1 MTRGSVNTH
10 TYPRLVHFT
19 VMRRNAGDLTIT
31 TRADRF
37 RREAF
42 LIGIGTGIALT
53 LLNYVFIASDDVFV
67 QWGSPALLV
76 ALVAV
81 WVSAY
86 RGRHMA
92 LPKRIQQSAFL
103 LLLLFFVANVVFKMF
118 TRHQDNLEWGPW
130 ASNSLWNFVPIFGF
144 GMLIFEAGW
153 VLTISLTTCGLL
165 LGLGVIRHLQ
175 PPSSLE
181 VLWHYS
187 LNTLSLAASAV
198 MFYLNG
204 IFRSWLEEVQQR
216 SAQLY
221 DQARTDALTGLPNRR
236 ALEEL
241 LRESFQSGDGFG
253 VIIADID
260 HFKKVND
267 DHGHDQGDI
276 VLKEVAQRFRQT
288 LRSSDVVG
296 RWGGE
301 EFIVVCRHDTAYVA
315 AMVAE
320 RLRKAILSAPIANLE
335 LTCSF
340 GVAAQRTAEDIKSVL
355 ERGDQALYQAKAHG
369 RNRVEISGS

>member
-1 MTRGSVNTH
+1 
-10 TYPRLVHFT
+10 
-19 VMRRNAGDLTIT
+19 MRRNADDLTIT

-37 RREAF
+37 RRDAF
-42 LIGIGTGIALT
+42 LIGIGIGIALT
-53 LLNYVFIASDDVFV
+53 ALNYVFIASDDVFV

-86 RGRHMA
+86 RGRRTA

-103 LLLLFFVANVVFKMF
+103 LLLLFFTANVLFKAF
-118 TRHQDNLEWGPW
+118 TRYQDNLEWGPW
-130 ASNSLWNFVPIFGF
+130 TSNSLWNFVPIFGF

-153 VLTISLTTCGLL
+153 VLTISLTTCALL

-175 PPSSLE
+175 PPSNLE

-267 DHGHDQGDI
+267 EHGHDQGDI

-320 RLRKAILSAPIANLE
+320 RLRKAILSAPIVNLE

-369 RNRVEISGS
+369 RNRVEISS

>member
-1 MTRGSVNTH
+1 
-10 TYPRLVHFT
+10 
-19 VMRRNAGDLTIT
+19 MRRNADERTIT

-37 RREAF
+37 RRDAF
-42 LIGIGTGIALT
+42 LIGIGIGIALT
-53 LLNYVFIASDDVFV
+53 VLNYMFITADDLFV

-81 WVSAY
+81 WIGAY
-86 RGRHMA
+86 RGRRTA
-92 LPKRIQQSAFL
+92 LPKHIQQSAFL
-103 LLLLFFVANVVFKMF
+103 LLLLFFLANVVFKAL
-118 TRHQDNLEWGPW
+118 TRYEATLEWGPLV
-130 ASNSLWNFVPIFGF
+130 SNSLWNFVPIFGF
-144 GMLIFEAGW
+144 GMLIFEASW
-153 VLTISLTTCGLL
+153 VLSVSLGTCGLL
-165 LGLGVIRHLQ
+165 LGVGAIRHLL
-175 PPSSLE
+175 PASNVE
-181 VLWHYS
+181 TLWHYA
-187 LNTLSLAASAV
+187 LNVLSLGASAV

-204 IFRSWLEEVQQR
+204 VFRSWLEEAQQR

-241 LRESFQSGDGFG
+241 LREVHQMGDGFG
-253 VIIADID
+253 VIFADID

-267 DHGHDQGDI
+267 QYGHDQGDV
-276 VLKEVAQRFRQT
+276 VLKEIANRFRHT

-301 EFIVVCRHDTAYVA
+301 EFVIVCRHDTAYVA

-320 RLRKAILSAPIANLE
+320 RLRKAVLGAPVANLE

-340 GVAAQRTAEDIKSVL
+340 GVAAQRTNEDIKNVL
-355 ERGDQALYQAKAHG
+355 ERGDQALYQAKEHG
-369 RNRVEISGS
+369 RNRVEISS

>member
-10 TYPRLVHFT
+10 TWALGT
-19 VMRRNAGDLTIT
+19 LLSQMRRSAGELTIT

-37 RREAF
+37 RRDAF
-42 LIGIGTGIALT
+42 LIGIGIGILLTG
-53 LLNYVFIASDDVFV
+53 LNYVFIASDDVFV
-67 QWGSPALLV
+67 RWGSPALLV
-76 ALVAV
+76 ALMAV
-81 WVSAY
+81 WMSAY
-86 RGRHMA
+86 RGRRTA
-92 LPKRIQQSAFL
+92 LPKHIQQSAFL
-103 LLLLFFVANVVFKMF
+103 LLLLFFLANVFFKAF
-118 TRHQDNLEWGPW
+118 TRHQDTLEWGPW

-144 GMLIFEAGW
+144 GMLVFKAGW
-153 VLTISLTTCGLL
+153 VLSVSLITCTIL
-165 LGLGVIRHLQ
+165 LGMGIIRHLQ

-187 LNTLSLAASAV
+187 LNTLSLAASVV

-204 IFRSWLEEVQQR
+204 VFRSWLEEAQQH

-221 DQARTDALTGLPNRR
+221 DQARTDPLTGLPNRR

-241 LRESFQSGDGFG
+241 LDDVHQRGEGFG
-253 VIIADID
+253 LIFADID
-260 HFKKVND
+260 HFKRVND
-267 DHGHDQGDI
+267 QHGHDQGDL
-276 VLKEVAQRFRQT
+276 VLKGVAERFRQT

-301 EFIVVCRHDTAYVA
+301 EFVIVCRHDTAYVA

-320 RLRKAILSAPIANLE
+320 RLRKAVLSTPLANVN

-340 GVAAQRTAEDIKSVL
+340 GVAAQRGHEDIKSVL
-355 ERGDQALYQAKAHG
+355 ERGDQALYQAKENG
-369 RNRVEISGS
+369 RNRIEISS